1 MLDSFCYVICS
12 FWTFCLFV
20 CLSCEWYV
28 YFGKNFTLVSI
39 WPINRTSR
47 TLIIWLYNVR
57 IWKWYGKFHALNIF
71 RVNLTWTI
79 LFSVSFS
86 LSRSLTLSFLFLSR
100 SIFWSAIWFKS
111 VNLLHLHTDVSEIAV
126 ICLSFWL
133 PFIFFPR
140 FYLSLCSHSIDTW
153 CLIFFVLLSFV
164 SFPFFLFNGI
174 NCIQILYSLW
184 LLCVRC
190 SCCCFVPPSSPS
202 KFLYTLEF
210 FNNFYAKLPIAIR
223 NCIPIFSSTNY
234 FHTRIPVLFSVF
246 CLLLPF
252 SNYLNKS
259 SEKKNCVY
267 VLLAF
272 LFIVLLL
279 FLIML
284 FTAPILNV
292 RTTSKYHTQTSSS
305 YFSFISFFFLFCIF
319 RCWFFFLFSC
329 SSDISSRAECQC
341 IGTLCL

>member
-1 MLDSFCYVICS
+1 MLFARSERFVY
-12 FWTFCLFV
+12 LFV
-20 CLSCEWYV
+20 CHVSDMSILVKTLLLSAFGQLIERLELSLFGCTMFV
-28 YFGKNFTLVSI
+28 YENGMVNFMH
-39 WPINRTSR
+39 
-47 TLIIWLYNVR
+47 LI
-57 IWKWYGKFHALNIF
+57 FF

-111 VNLLHLHTDVSEIAV
+111 VNLLHLHTDVSKIAV

-174 NCIQILYSLW
+174 NCIQIMYSLW

-190 SCCCFVPPSSPS
+190 GCCCFVPPSSPS

-210 FNNFYAKLPIAIR
+210 STTFTPNFRLQFEIAFR
-223 NCIPIFSSTNY
+223 FSHPPTISTPEFPFCFRY
-234 FHTRIPVLFSVF
+234 FVCFYLFRI
-246 CLLLPF
+246 
-252 SNYLNKS
+252 
-259 SEKKNCVY
+259 
-267 VLLAF
+267 
-272 LFIVLLL
+272 I
-279 FLIML
+279 
-284 FTAPILNV
+284 
-292 RTTSKYHTQTSSS
+292 
-305 YFSFISFFFLFCIF
+305 
-319 RCWFFFLFSC
+319 
-329 SSDISSRAECQC
+329 
-341 IGTLCL
+341 